1 MVEQGSCGV
10 WLCMGRAGRQGLGR
24 LGRGGDSEKVW
35 QAGLRISKLCI

>member
-24 LGRGGDSEKVW
+24 LGRGREGM
-35 QAGLRISKLCI
+35 AGGLENIKIVY